1 MYVHAPLMWGFP
13 FEDLA
18 AFQETLAFGR
28 MLESLGAHVFYTLAT
43 PLPAT
48 ALYDEFR
55 DRLRF
60 DGRIYSTI
68 IAPGRLTDLSDV
80 ESLIRQHPGIFSGFY
95 HFADGGVPAKIALGR
110 SAGIT
115 LSDIRISNL
124 VEPGPASPIAS

>member
-1 MYVHAPLMWGFP
+1 
-13 FEDLA
+13 
-18 AFQETLAFGR
+18 

-48 ALYDEFR
+48 ALYDEFH

-60 DGRIYSTI
+60 DGGIYSTI

-124 VEPGPASPIAS
+124 VESGPSPIAS